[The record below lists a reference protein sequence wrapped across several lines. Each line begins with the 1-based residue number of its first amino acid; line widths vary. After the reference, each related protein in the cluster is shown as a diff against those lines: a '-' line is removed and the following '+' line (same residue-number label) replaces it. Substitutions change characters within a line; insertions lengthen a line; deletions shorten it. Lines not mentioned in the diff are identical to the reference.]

1 VLGQI
6 QPYGSV
12 SQELINHGYE
22 KDRSWERE
30 LEDVVPDL
38 SESHPSIKP
47 TEKYIRFKRR
57 FNTLRAMRVWFYHS
71 GAVLLSGNSQIPDR
85 YLGVNV
91 DASPAGI
98 FVDSF

>member
-1 VLGQI
+1 MLVQI

-12 SQELINHGYE
+12 SQELINYGYE

-30 LEDVVPDL
+30 FEDVVPDL

-57 FNTLRAMRVWFYHS
+57 FNTLRAMR
-71 GAVLLSGNSQIPDR
+71 GMVLSLRRRAFVRELTNS
-85 YLGVNV
+85 
-91 DASPAGI
+91 
-98 FVDSF
+98 